1 MAIIIQKPTSDLYL
15 TQNEYNR
22 LLAKYQQAFQFYSGT
37 PPTFETWAKQQKEY
51 ESLVAERDA
60 LADAL
65 MGLLDFGTS
74 VNSNLVGDRYA
85 AAHKALA
92 TLRHNAISGAK
103 PAP

>member
-51 ESLVAERDA
+51 ERLAYNARATAQSGANVAVERDV
-60 LADAL
+60 
-65 MGLLDFGTS
+65 MQG
-74 VNSNLVGDRYA
+74 
-85 AAHKALA
+85 A
-92 TLRHNAISGAK
+92 TTEKTND
-103 PAP
+103 

>member
-51 ESLVAERDA
+51 ERRGITPEISCERSESD
-60 LADAL
+60 
-65 MGLLDFGTS
+65 
-74 VNSNLVGDRYA
+74 
-85 AAHKALA
+85 
-92 TLRHNAISGAK
+92 
-103 PAP
+103 